1 MARRYDSRTT
11 TFSPEGRLYQVE
23 YANEAINNTGTTLGV
38 TCKDSVIL
46 AGEKKV
52 ISGLLDKGTAA
63 EKLYMIDDHI
73 VVAVAGITSD
83 ANILINKLRLSAQRH
98 LFQYQEPIPIE
109 QLVVEMCDVKQGYT
123 QFGGLRPF
131 GVAFMYA
138 GYDDHY
144 GLQLYRSDPDGVY
157 KGWKANAMG
166 ANKSTAE
173 SILNEQWKEDMPIQ
187 EGLDLIAK
195 VMLKAM
201 DTAAPSGE
209 NVEIGILSRD
219 ASSGKVTYR
228 MLAGDEIDTLM
239 KNNKPAEVPE
249 D

>member
-23 YANEAINNTGTTLGV
+23 YANEAINNTGSTIGLL
-38 TCKDSVIL
+38 CKDGVIL

-52 ISGLLDKGTAA
+52 TSPLLDKGTAA

-83 ANILINKLRLSAQRH
+83 ANILVNKLRLSAQRH
-98 LFQYQEPIPIE
+98 MFQYQEPISVE

-131 GVAFMYA
+131 GVAFMYG
-138 GYDDHY
+138 GYDDHH
-144 GLQLYRSDPDGVY
+144 GFQLYRSDPDGVY
-157 KGWKANAMG
+157 KGWKANAIG
-166 ANKSTAE
+166 ANKATAE
-173 SILNEQWKEDMPIQ
+173 SILNEQWKQDMTVQ
-187 EGLDLIAK
+187 EGLDLLAR
-195 VMLKAM
+195 VFLKTM
-201 DTAAPSGE
+201 DTAPPTAD
-209 NVEIGILSRD
+209 NVEIGVLSLH
-219 ASSGKVTYR
+219 AGKVAYR
-228 MLAGDEIDTLM
+228 LLAGEEVNSLM
-239 KNNKPAEVPE
+239 KNNKPAEVPK

>member
-38 TCKDSVIL
+38 LCKDSVIL

-52 ISGLLDKGTAA
+52 ISKLLDKGTAS
-63 EKLYMIDDHI
+63 EKLYIIDDHV
-73 VVAVAGITSD
+73 VVAVAGITAD
-83 ANILINKLRLSAQRH
+83 ANILINKLRLSAQRYM
-98 LFQYQEPIPIE
+98 FQYQDHVPVE
-109 QLVVEMCDVKQGYT
+109 QLVSEMCDVKQGYT

-138 GYDDHY
+138 GYDDHF
-144 GLQLYRSDPDGVY
+144 GFQLYRSDPDGVY

-173 SILNEQWKEDMPIQ
+173 SILNEQWKEDMSTQ
-187 EGLDLIAK
+187 DGLDLIAR
-195 VMLKAM
+195 VLLKAM
-201 DTAAPSGE
+201 DSAAPSSE
-209 NVEIGILSRD
+209 TLEIGVLSRKN
-219 ASSGKVTYR
+219 GKMHYR
-228 MLAGDEIDTLM
+228 LLNSEEIDTLM
-239 KNNKPAEVPE
+239 KNNKPAEVK
-249 D
+249 DD

>member
-38 TCKDSVIL
+38 LCKDSIIL

-52 ISGLLDKGTAA
+52 ISKLLDKGTAS
-63 EKLYMIDDHI
+63 EKLYVIDDHI
-73 VVAVAGITSD
+73 VTAVAGITAD
-83 ANILINKLRLSAQRH
+83 ANILINKLRLSAQRYM
-98 LFQYQEPIPIE
+98 FQYQEAIPVE
-109 QLVVEMCDVKQGYT
+109 QLVSEMCDVKQGYT

-138 GYDDHY
+138 GYDEHF
-144 GLQLYRSDPDGVY
+144 GFQLYRSDPDGVY

-173 SILNEQWKEDMPIQ
+173 SILNEQWKENMTTQ
-187 EGLDLIAK
+187 EGLDLIAR
-195 VMLKAM
+195 VLLKAM
-201 DTAAPSGE
+201 DTAAPTSETLEVG
-209 NVEIGILSRD
+209 VLSRKH
-219 ASSGKVTYR
+219 GKMHYR
-228 MLAGDEIDTLM
+228 LLNSDEIDTLM
-239 KNNKPAEVPE
+239 KNNKPAEVK
-249 D
+249 DD

>member
-38 TCKDSVIL
+38 VCNDSVIL

-52 ISGLLDKGTAA
+52 ISKLLDKGTAG
-63 EKLYMIDDHI
+63 EKLYVIDDHI
-73 VVAVAGITSD
+73 VVAVAGITAD
-83 ANILINKLRLSAQRH
+83 ANILINKLRLSAQRFR
-98 LFQYQEPIPIE
+98 FQFGEAVPVE
-109 QLVVEMCDVKQGYT
+109 QLVTEMCDLKQGYT

-138 GYDDHY
+138 GFDDHH
-144 GLQLYRSDPDGVY
+144 GFQLYRSDPDGVY
-157 KGWKANAMG
+157 KGWMANAMG

-173 SILNEQWKEDMPIQ
+173 SILNEQWKAGMTTQD
-187 EGLDLIAK
+187 GLDLIAR
-195 VMLKAM
+195 VLLKAM
-201 DTAAPSGE
+201 DTAAPSSE
-209 NVEIGILSRD
+209 TLEVGILSKD
-219 ASSGKVTYR
+219 AHGKVTYR
-228 MLAGDEIDTLM
+228 LLNAEEIDALM
-239 KNNKPAEVPE
+239 KNNKPAEVKQ